1 MHKLRKFVTFVT
13 VRETRFDIKCF
24 RERMEF
30 VDIYCTVL
38 RQFSNHSQ
46 FATFQGKWIFKN

>member
-46 FATFQGKWIFKN
+46 IATFQGKWIFKN